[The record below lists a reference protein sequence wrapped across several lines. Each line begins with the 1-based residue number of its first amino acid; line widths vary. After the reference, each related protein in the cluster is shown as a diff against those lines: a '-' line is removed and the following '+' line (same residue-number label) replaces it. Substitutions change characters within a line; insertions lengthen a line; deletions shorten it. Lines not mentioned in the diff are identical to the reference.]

1 MIEVVNVNKTFG
13 EKHVLKDINATFD
26 AGKVN
31 MIIGRSGSGK
41 TVLLKNIVGLVTP
54 ETGEI
59 YFDKREFVNVDE
71 KGKREIRKEMG
82 MVFQGSALFTSNN
95 VEENV
100 MLPLDLF
107 TKMSKA
113 EKQKRV
119 DFCLDRVGIVNAHHS
134 FPSEISGGMQKR
146 VAIARAIAL
155 NPRYLF
161 CDEPNS
167 GLDPQTS
174 ILIDQLIK
182 EITVEYNITTI
193 VNTHDMNSIMEIGDN
208 ICFIYQGNK
217 WWQGSKD
224 DIFTT
229 DNPELND
236 FVFASVALTLASC
249 NMPGKQEQMVLE
261 ERVLEEETMENIF
274 YEMHLADAMVSL
286 RLVQVDGH
294 TSLTQYQVDSLIY
307 ESIYDKY
314 GCTRESF
321 EESILWYLENEPNK
335 LRGIYERIVERFNQN
350 IAEIGGS
357 KTDSTAL
364 ENNTL

>member
-1 MIEVVNVNKTFG
+1 MSRTAFLI
-13 EKHVLKDINATFD
+13 
-26 AGKVN
+26 
-31 MIIGRSGSGK
+31 
-41 TVLLKNIVGLVTP
+41 
-54 ETGEI
+54 
-59 YFDKREFVNVDE
+59 FV
-71 KGKREIRKEMG
+71 
-82 MVFQGSALFTSNN
+82 
-95 VEENV
+95 
-100 MLPLDLF
+100 
-107 TKMSKA
+107 
-113 EKQKRV
+113 
-119 DFCLDRVGIVNAHHS
+119 
-134 FPSEISGGMQKR
+134 
-146 VAIARAIAL
+146 
-155 NPRYLF
+155 
-161 CDEPNS
+161 
-167 GLDPQTS
+167 
-174 ILIDQLIK
+174 
-182 EITVEYNITTI
+182 
-193 VNTHDMNSIMEIGDN
+193 
-208 ICFIYQGNK
+208 
-217 WWQGSKD
+217 
-224 DIFTT
+224 
-229 DNPELND
+229 
-236 FVFASVALTLASC
+236 SVALTLASC

>member
-26 AGKVN
+26 EGKVN

-41 TVLLKNIVGLVTP
+41 TVLLKNIVGLFSP

-59 YFDKREFVNVDE
+59 YFNGREFVNVDE
-71 KGKREIRKEMG
+71 KRKREIRKEMG
-82 MVFQGSALFTSNN
+82 MVFQGSALFTSYN

-119 DFCLDRVGIVNAHHS
+119 DFCLDRVGIVNSHRS

-155 NPRYLF
+155 NPKYLF

-217 WWQGSKD
+217 WWQGTKD
-224 DIFTT
+224 DVFTT
-229 DNPELND
+229 NNAELND
-236 FVFASVALTLASC
+236 FVFASNLYKKIRKAH
-249 NMPGKQEQMVLE
+249 NE
-261 ERVLEEETMENIF
+261 E
-274 YEMHLADAMVSL
+274 
-286 RLVQVDGH
+286 
-294 TSLTQYQVDSLIY
+294 
-307 ESIYDKY
+307 
-314 GCTRESF
+314 
-321 EESILWYLENEPNK
+321 
-335 LRGIYERIVERFNQN
+335 
-350 IAEIGGS
+350 
-357 KTDSTAL
+357 
-364 ENNTL
+364 

>member
-1 MIEVVNVNKTFG
+1 MSRTI
-13 EKHVLKDINATFD
+13 
-26 AGKVN
+26 
-31 MIIGRSGSGK
+31 
-41 TVLLKNIVGLVTP
+41 LLI
-54 ETGEI
+54 
-59 YFDKREFVNVDE
+59 
-71 KGKREIRKEMG
+71 
-82 MVFQGSALFTSNN
+82 
-95 VEENV
+95 
-100 MLPLDLF
+100 
-107 TKMSKA
+107 
-113 EKQKRV
+113 
-119 DFCLDRVGIVNAHHS
+119 
-134 FPSEISGGMQKR
+134 
-146 VAIARAIAL
+146 
-155 NPRYLF
+155 
-161 CDEPNS
+161 
-167 GLDPQTS
+167 
-174 ILIDQLIK
+174 
-182 EITVEYNITTI
+182 
-193 VNTHDMNSIMEIGDN
+193 
-208 ICFIYQGNK
+208 
-217 WWQGSKD
+217 
-224 DIFTT
+224 
-229 DNPELND
+229 
-236 FVFASVALTLASC
+236 FASVALTLASC

>member
-1 MIEVVNVNKTFG
+1 MS
-13 EKHVLKDINATFD
+13 
-26 AGKVN
+26 
-31 MIIGRSGSGK
+31 R
-41 TVLLKNIVGLVTP
+41 TVLLI
-54 ETGEI
+54 
-59 YFDKREFVNVDE
+59 
-71 KGKREIRKEMG
+71 
-82 MVFQGSALFTSNN
+82 
-95 VEENV
+95 
-100 MLPLDLF
+100 
-107 TKMSKA
+107 
-113 EKQKRV
+113 
-119 DFCLDRVGIVNAHHS
+119 
-134 FPSEISGGMQKR
+134 
-146 VAIARAIAL
+146 
-155 NPRYLF
+155 
-161 CDEPNS
+161 
-167 GLDPQTS
+167 
-174 ILIDQLIK
+174 
-182 EITVEYNITTI
+182 
-193 VNTHDMNSIMEIGDN
+193 
-208 ICFIYQGNK
+208 
-217 WWQGSKD
+217 
-224 DIFTT
+224 
-229 DNPELND
+229 
-236 FVFASVALTLASC
+236 FASVALTLASC

>member
-26 AGKVN
+26 EGKVN

-59 YFDKREFVNVDE
+59 YFNGREFVNVDE
-71 KGKREIRKEMG
+71 KAKREIRKEMG

-119 DFCLDRVGIVNAHHS
+119 DFCLDRVGIVNSHHS

-155 NPRYLF
+155 NPKYLF

-229 DNPELND
+229 DNSELND
-236 FVFASVALTLASC
+236 FVFASNLYKKIKKAH
-249 NMPGKQEQMVLE
+249 NE
-261 ERVLEEETMENIF
+261 E
-274 YEMHLADAMVSL
+274 
-286 RLVQVDGH
+286 
-294 TSLTQYQVDSLIY
+294 
-307 ESIYDKY
+307 
-314 GCTRESF
+314 
-321 EESILWYLENEPNK
+321 
-335 LRGIYERIVERFNQN
+335 
-350 IAEIGGS
+350 
-357 KTDSTAL
+357 
-364 ENNTL
+364 